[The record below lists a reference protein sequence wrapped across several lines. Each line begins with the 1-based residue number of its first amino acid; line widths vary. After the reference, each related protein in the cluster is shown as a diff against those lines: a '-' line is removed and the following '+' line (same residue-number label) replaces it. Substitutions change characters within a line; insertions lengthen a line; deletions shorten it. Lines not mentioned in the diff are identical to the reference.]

1 MSQEKETKE
10 RISDKLIQRI
20 NNLSIAAS
28 KESIQTLVKWILFHV
43 ENHPN
48 AIQQTLHQFVTPIQD
63 ENKDTSSSSSKH
75 MYSSQYRIAWNII
88 HELCL
93 AHSPSSIQTP
103 ANTPPNPE
111 TSQEE
116 KEKWTATASLR
127 EALGETVI
135 QPGLEAMQTSL
146 HHYFTQT
153 ASDIA
158 NLSLQSQASFTA
170 LKTMQEKI
178 SHMVQIWQEEN
189 SFDSPTFVKGIKRL
203 IAKIGNESDGTSQ
216 VSKEAVSEE
225 TQEQE
230 EASVEFETNTNGND
244 EDVDMQESTPLN
256 AEKEVQEQSEPEDK
270 LGSTEH
276 STLSASSFGTD
287 VAMQES
293 DKEDTKESKES
304 TTAQTAESMKKEEEA
319 KLAEFDFDKYDIP
332 EAKVS
337 IHELSVPCK
346 SIATLQIT
354 RDLRNDTSHNLSTV
368 LATIPDSVLD
378 TCRSLSKDV
387 SPEDVP
393 LVEGIPDDVLDLDV
407 KSSLSNVVLHKEI
420 IQKQKQFRQKCIELL
435 IKSRCKFGST
445 DAAELYYS
453 LDEVEEKLK
462 KRKAMVL
469 DAMELEGLDYDLT
482 GKSSDS
488 RGQDNSD
495 DDQLKDFEWCKRSD
509 VQAKKQKGE

>member
-10 RISDKLIQRI
+10 RISEKLIQRI
-20 NNLSIAAS
+20 NNLSAAAS

-48 AIQQTLHQFVTPIQD
+48 TIQQTLLQFVTPIQND
-63 ENKDTSSSSSKH
+63 KDTGSSSSAH

-93 AHSPSSIQTP
+93 AHSTSSILTP
-103 ANTPPNPE
+103 ANTTPNE
-111 TSQEE
+111 TTQED
-116 KEKWTATASLR
+116 KEKWTATSSIR
-127 EALGETVI
+127 EAIGESVI
-135 QPGLEAMQTSL
+135 QPGLEAMQSSL
-146 HHYFTQT
+146 LFYYTQT

-158 NLSLQSQASFTA
+158 NLSLHAQTSFTA
-170 LKTMQEKI
+170 LKIMQEKI

-189 SFDSPTFVKGIKRL
+189 SFDSPTFCKGIKRL
-203 IAKIGNESDGTSQ
+203 IAKISNESDGTS
-216 VSKEAVSEE
+216 VVDKPVSEDMQ
-225 TQEQE
+225 QEQE
-230 EASVEFETNTNGND
+230 APVEFEND
-244 EDVDMQESTPLN
+244 NEKDVDIQEAIPTEN
-256 AEKEVQEQSEPEDK
+256 TEKEVSQEQSEPEDK

-276 STLSASSFGTD
+276 STLSVSSFGTD
-287 VAMQES
+287 IVMQES
-293 DKEDTKESKES
+293 DKEEKEKS
-304 TTAQTAESMKKEEEA
+304 TTVPNAETAKKEEEA
-319 KLAEFDFDKYDIP
+319 KLAEFDFDAYDIP
-332 EAKVS
+332 EEKVS

-368 LATIPDSVLD
+368 LAAIPDSVLD

-387 SPEDVP
+387 SADDIP
-393 LVEGIPDDVLDLDV
+393 LVQGIPDDVLELDV
-407 KSSLSNVVLHKEI
+407 NSSLSNVVLHKEI

-435 IKSRCKFGST
+435 IQSRCKFGST
-445 DAAELYYS
+445 DAAELFYS

-482 GKSSDS
+482 GKSNDS
-488 RGQDNSD
+488 RGQDSSD
-495 DDQLKDFEWCKRSD
+495 DDQLKDFEWFKRSD

>member
-1 MSQEKETKE
+1 
-10 RISDKLIQRI
+10 
-20 NNLSIAAS
+20 
-28 KESIQTLVKWILFHV
+28 
-43 ENHPN
+43 
-48 AIQQTLHQFVTPIQD
+48 
-63 ENKDTSSSSSKH
+63 

-93 AHSPSSIQTP
+93 AHSPSSILTP
-103 ANTPPNPE
+103 ANTTPNE
-111 TSQEE
+111 TTQE
-116 KEKWTATASLR
+116 KEKWTATSSIR
-127 EALGETVI
+127 EAVGESVI
-135 QPGLEAMQTSL
+135 QPGLEAMQSSL
-146 HHYFTQT
+146 HFYYTQT

-158 NLSLQSQASFTA
+158 NFDPKAHTSFTA
-170 LKTMQEKI
+170 LKIMQEKI

-189 SFDSPTFVKGIKRL
+189 SFDSPTFCKGIKRL
-203 IAKIGNESDGTSQ
+203 IAKISNESDGTS
-216 VSKEAVSEE
+216 VVDKPVSEDNDMQ
-225 TQEQE
+225 QEQE
-230 EASVEFETNTNGND
+230 APVEFENDND
-244 EDVDMQESTPLN
+244 EDVDMQEAIPTEN
-256 AEKEVQEQSEPEDK
+256 TEKEVSQEQSQPEDK

-293 DKEDTKESKES
+293 DKEEKETKE
-304 TTAQTAESMKKEEEA
+304 TTVPNAETAKKEEEA
-319 KLAEFDFDKYDIP
+319 KIAEFDFDAYDIP
-332 EAKVS
+332 EEKVS

-368 LATIPDSVLD
+368 LAAIPDSVLD
-378 TCRSLSKDV
+378 TCRSLSKNV
-387 SPEDVP
+387 SAEDIP

-435 IKSRCKFGST
+435 IQSRCKFGST
-445 DAAELYYS
+445 DAAELFYS

-482 GKSSDS
+482 GKSNDS
-488 RGQDNSD
+488 RGQDNGD
-495 DDQLKDFEWCKRSD
+495 DDQLKDFEWFKRSD
-509 VQAKKQKGE
+509 VQPKKQKGE